1 MLYII
6 HPLNIYL
13 KIDRLLIKIMSK
25 NKFLEA
31 DDNCNEKQY
40 DDDNDSDYEYKQFL
54 QNDIHVELILKIHS
68 ELVKYVSNGECR
80 EGLVLPLCEFLTAKD
95 IRDFL
100 DFLE

>member
-13 KIDRLLIKIMSK
+13 KIHKILIIMSK
-25 NKFLEA
+25 NKILQA
-31 DDNCNEKQY
+31 DDNHNEKKN

-54 QNDIHVELILKIHS
+54 QNDIQVELILKIQN

-80 EGLVLPLCEFLTAKD
+80 EGLVLPLCEFLTVKD

-100 DFLE
+100 YFLE